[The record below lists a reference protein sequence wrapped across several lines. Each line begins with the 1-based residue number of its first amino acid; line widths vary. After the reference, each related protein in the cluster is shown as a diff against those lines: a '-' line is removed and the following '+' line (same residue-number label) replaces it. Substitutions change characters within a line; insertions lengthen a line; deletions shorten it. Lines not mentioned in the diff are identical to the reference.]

1 MEQKIKFPRS
11 QKVYLP
17 GKLYPNIRVAM
28 RKVEQ
33 VPSVSFEGE
42 EKIVTPNPGIYVYDT
57 SGPFSD
63 ADMSIDLKKGLPRM
77 REEWIVGRG
86 DVEQLPEI
94 TSEYGQMRRDDKS
107 LDHLRFEHIA
117 LPYRAKKG
125 EAITQMAYA
134 KRGIITPEMEY
145 VAIRENMN
153 CEELGIKTHITPEFV
168 RQEIAE
174 GRAVLPANINHPE
187 AEPMIIGRNFLV
199 KINTNIGNSAT
210 TSSIDEEVEKALVDS
225 IKAEGNEAMF
235 LYTDVMD
242 KEVLEGNKVEIM
254 KAYGRIDVLLN
265 AAGGNMAGA
274 TIAPD
279 KTFFDLQIDAFK
291 KVVDLNLFG
300 TVLPTMVFAE
310 IMVEQKKGSIV
321 NFCSE
326 SALRPLTRVVGYGA
340 AKAAIANF
348 TKYMAGELALKF
360 GNGLRVNAI
369 APGFFLTEQNRT
381 LLTNPDGSL
390 TDRSKTILAHT
401 PFNRFGEPEDL
412 YGTIHYL
419 ISDASNFV
427 TGTVA
432 VIDGGFDAFS
442 I

>member
-1 MEQKIKFPRS
+1 MNELFNVKGKVVVITGGAGILGKGIAAYLAKEGAKVVVLDRS
-11 QKVYLP
+11 
-17 GKLYPNIRVAM
+17 
-28 RKVEQ
+28 
-33 VPSVSFEGE
+33 E
-42 EKIVTPNPGIYVYDT
+42 EAG
-57 SGPFSD
+57 
-63 ADMSIDLKKGLPRM
+63 
-77 REEWIVGRG
+77 
-86 DVEQLPEI
+86 
-94 TSEYGQMRRDDKS
+94 
-107 LDHLRFEHIA
+107 
-117 LPYRAKKG
+117 
-125 EAITQMAYA
+125 
-134 KRGIITPEMEY
+134 
-145 VAIRENMN
+145 
-153 CEELGIKTHITPEFV
+153 
-168 RQEIAE
+168 
-174 GRAVLPANINHPE
+174 
-187 AEPMIIGRNFLV
+187 
-199 KINTNIGNSAT
+199 
-210 TSSIDEEVEKALVDS
+210 KALVDS

-300 TVLPTMVFAE
+300 TVLTTMVFDE
-310 IMVEQKKGSIV
+310 IMVEKKKGSIV
-321 NFCSE
+321 KFCYE

-369 APGFFLTEQNRT
+369 APGFFLTDQNRA

>member
-1 MEQKIKFPRS
+1 MNELFNVKDKVVVITGGAGILGKGIAAYLAKEGAKVVVLDRS
-11 QKVYLP
+11 
-17 GKLYPNIRVAM
+17 
-28 RKVEQ
+28 
-33 VPSVSFEGE
+33 E
-42 EKIVTPNPGIYVYDT
+42 EAG
-57 SGPFSD
+57 
-63 ADMSIDLKKGLPRM
+63 
-77 REEWIVGRG
+77 
-86 DVEQLPEI
+86 
-94 TSEYGQMRRDDKS
+94 
-107 LDHLRFEHIA
+107 
-117 LPYRAKKG
+117 
-125 EAITQMAYA
+125 
-134 KRGIITPEMEY
+134 
-145 VAIRENMN
+145 
-153 CEELGIKTHITPEFV
+153 
-168 RQEIAE
+168 
-174 GRAVLPANINHPE
+174 
-187 AEPMIIGRNFLV
+187 
-199 KINTNIGNSAT
+199 
-210 TSSIDEEVEKALVDS
+210 KALVDS

-279 KTFFDLQIDAFK
+279 KTFF
-291 KVVDLNLFG
+291 DLNLFG